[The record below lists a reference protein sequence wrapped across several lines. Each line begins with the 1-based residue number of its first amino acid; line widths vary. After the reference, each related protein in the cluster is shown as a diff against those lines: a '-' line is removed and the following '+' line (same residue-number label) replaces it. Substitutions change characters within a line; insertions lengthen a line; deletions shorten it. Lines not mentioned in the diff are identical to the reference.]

1 MKSQNQFVCKS
12 TIQKLLLH
20 LSALAYTSVFSVNSI
35 WSKSII
41 SLSLTKSSG
50 SPQECIAK
58 SIAEHGYTPSVT
70 DLQEAVNEQFP
81 KNWTASLD
89 DLTSADDNEESIG
102 DKSSVLANA
111 WYAMQEDE
119 ESLSL
124 RNWIAWYPHGST
136 AGRKST
142 AEFFLARK

>member
-1 MKSQNQFVCKS
+1 M
-12 TIQKLLLH
+12 
-20 LSALAYTSVFSVNSI
+20 
-35 WSKSII
+35 
-41 SLSLTKSSG
+41 
-50 SPQECIAK
+50 
-58 SIAEHGYTPSVT
+58 EHGYTPSVT

-89 DLTSADDNEESIG
+89 DLTSAGDNEESIG

-124 RNWIAWYPHGST
+124 RN
-136 AGRKST
+136 
-142 AEFFLARK
+142 